1 MGKEA
6 CMTCEFVIHYVMPKL
21 TLHIPEELVATA
33 KIEAA
38 NRHVSVS
45 KLVSD
50 FFTTLAAHKSAN
62 DTPRHQL
69 APRTR
74 RLAGC
79 IPEQDVGRE
88 EYIDHLERK
97 HS

>member
-1 MGKEA
+1 MS
-6 CMTCEFVIHYVMPKL
+6 KL
-21 TLHIPEELVATA
+21 TLHVPEDLVTA
-33 KIEAA
+33 AKSEAA
-38 NRHVSVS
+38 TRRVSVS

-50 FFTTLAAHKSAN
+50 YFAFLAANNPAADS
-62 DTPRHQL
+62 DIGRL

-79 IPEQDVGRE
+79 ISSTNTDIED
-88 EYIDHLERK
+88 YIDHLERK

>member
-1 MGKEA
+1 MS
-6 CMTCEFVIHYVMPKL
+6 KL
-21 TLHIPEELVATA
+21 TLHVPDDLVAAAKSEATA
-33 KIEAA
+33 
-38 NRHVSVS
+38 RRVSVS

-50 FFTTLAAHKSAN
+50 FFTTLSKKKPAA
-62 DTPRHQL
+62 DPEFERL

-79 IPEQDVGRE
+79 ITAADADIEDYVD
-88 EYIDHLERK
+88 YLEKK

>member
-1 MGKEA
+1 
-6 CMTCEFVIHYVMPKL
+6 MPKL
-21 TLHIPEELVATA
+21 TLHVSEELVSAA
-33 KIEAA
+33 KQEAA
-38 NRHVSVS
+38 SRRVSVS

-50 FFTTLAAHKSAN
+50 YFVCLSAN
-62 DTPRHQL
+62 KSGKAGGGLPEL

-79 IPEQDVGRE
+79 IPDADPE
-88 EYIDHLERK
+88 EYIDYLERK